1 MKPIDVG
8 RQRPG
13 RAIQTRLLNDRARA
27 AELLSRGQ
35 TLDAFGPSMDSRALR
50 ELPFYARL
58 SSDEDGGGVP
68 YSFTEVYAQPGES
81 NHEPITWAEL
91 PGGRTGT
98 KAYPLRQTAD
108 MSGRV
113 VKLRKSADDDSYW
126 FDYKRLGRK
135 TPEGGGPCSGCGTVP
150 SQIDVLQAGRP
161 WRTFTY
167 QRTPADLDGK
177 TVCIYQGVQ
186 DVGPNPAYF
195 KFADFGW
202 FSGPTPIRVG
212 DAIRLNYDYAYVAQ
226 CRLIIALNVIVAP
239 SGNYF
244 GINDCQV
251 AFPTSYSV
259 SSFLSQPFPPP
270 PKEDGPPPD
279 PDADT
284 CDPFVIRHWFIQL
297 PGVGVLEE
305 LPLGSY
311 LASGSGERIT
321 LDQSGSAGGL
331 KLR

>member
-58 SSDEDGGGVP
+58 SGDEDGGGVP

-98 KAYPLRQTAD
+98 KAYPLRQTVD

-126 FDYKRLGRK
+126 FDYRRLKRK
-135 TPEGGGPCSGCGTVP
+135 TPDGGQPCSGCGTVP
-150 SQIDVLQAGRP
+150 TNVEFMLGKNPYASL
-161 WRTFTY
+161 TY
-167 QRTPADLDGK
+167 QRTPSDLDGLA
-177 TVCIYQGVQ
+177 VCIGDDLILQ
-186 DVGPNPAYF
+186 PTFTYF
-195 KFADFGW
+195 KFPEYAW
-202 FSGPTPIRVG
+202 YSAPRPSPIG
-212 DAIRLNYDYAYVAQ
+212 ITYDHGFVAQ
-226 CRLIIALNVIVAP
+226 CRFVVARFIRIFPAPVAWSKCMVNYP
-239 SGNYF
+239 S
-244 GINDCQV
+244 
-251 AFPTSYSV
+251 SV
-259 SSFLSQPFPPP
+259 GGDWTFSDPFPAP
-270 PKEDGPPPD
+270 PKEDDPPPAA
-279 PDADT
+279 DADT
-284 CDPFVIRHWFIQL
+284 CEPWLLQHWNRNVPGAGVIIDYPDL
-297 PGVGVLEE
+297 VMT
-305 LPLGSY
+305 
-311 LASGSGERIT
+311 GSGERISLGQT
-321 LDQSGSAGGL
+321 GSLGGL
-331 KLR
+331 TSDFNS